1 MGAVPLATGLMGWCT
16 PNAMFGFSTCAV
28 KSKLKP

>member
-1 MGAVPLATGLMGWCT
+1 MGWCT